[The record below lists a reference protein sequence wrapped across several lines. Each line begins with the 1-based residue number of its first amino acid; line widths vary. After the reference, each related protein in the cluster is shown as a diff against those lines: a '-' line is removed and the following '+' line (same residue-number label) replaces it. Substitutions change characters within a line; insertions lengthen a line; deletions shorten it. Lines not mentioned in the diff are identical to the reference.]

1 MENAITSQPTNSTD
15 EPSNQNEMTANVAA
29 MENKPEQIHVEYVP
43 GKLGH
48 LVGVRTQCMKKYEM
62 PNLFFPIVDGHT
74 KPANHDFTLDI
85 ATVTQILKTFVEE
98 FISSPEILHC
108 GEIPAH
114 GEVIILDHKAPTET
128 CWFVTPFNMVK
139 ESEEVLPIHEQFEL
153 VVHSVTR
160 EALATFPEGTRI
172 CAYE

>member
-1 MENAITSQPTNSTD
+1 MENTITALPTNSTD
-15 EPSNQNEMTANVAA
+15 EPSNQNSTPSDVTTTG
-29 MENKPEQIHVEYVP
+29 NKTEQIHVEYVP

-48 LVGVRTQCMKKYEM
+48 LVGVRTHCMKKYEM
-62 PNLFFPIVDGHT
+62 PNLFIPIVGGHT
-74 KPANHDFTLDI
+74 KPVGHDFTLEI
-85 ATVTQILKTFVEE
+85 AAVSQLLKTFVEE

-128 CWFVTPFNMVK
+128 CWFITPFNMVK
-139 ESEEVLPIHEQFEL
+139 ESEEALPVHEQFEL
-153 VVHSVTR
+153 VIHSVTR